1 MVFSENPNREREI
14 GIEVFYTSTKG
25 TGGRLKVNYE
35 DFIVDEISI
44 YPEKAENGK
53 YAIAKITSTNWETNR
68 LVRMISKNLGI
79 TRNKITFA
87 GTKDKRAI
95 TSQLFSIEA
104 PVEAVRALSMHQVL
118 VEDVYASKKHI
129 TIGDLV
135 GNAFKI
141 KLRNTELK
149 GEEMASNVVQTR
161 NELEALGGFPN
172 FFGVQRFGSIR
183 PVTHLVGKHIVHG
196 DFEKAVMVYIG
207 NPNDEEDE
215 SSRIPRQRL
224 QETMDFDT
232 AMQEFPRTLT
242 FERMLIGWMQR
253 NTGDWCGAI
262 RTLPPN
268 LQMMFVH
275 AYQSYLFN
283 LILSERIRRGIPLDR
298 PVVGDV
304 VLPADKTGYADHDKP
319 VPVTKFNLDLVEK
332 SLRERKAFLSGVLF
346 GSESKYAE
354 GEMGEIERTIVE
366 REGVKL
372 EDFIVPQ
379 IQECSSK
386 GSRRELLAP
395 FKDLR
400 LDCAEDSMDIA
411 FTLGKGCYATVMLRE
426 IMKSDLL
433 DY

>member
-1 MVFSENPNREREI
+1 MVYSENQNREREI

-35 DFIVDEISI
+35 DFIVDEVSV
-44 YPEKAENGK
+44 YPEKTENGR

-68 LVRMISKNLGI
+68 LVRMISRNLGL

-104 PVEAVRALSMHQVL
+104 PVEAVRALSMHQVK
-118 VEDVYASKKHI
+118 VEDVYPSKKHI

-135 GNAFKI
+135 GNTFRI

-149 GEEMASNVVQTR
+149 GQEMAATVAQTSQ
-161 NELEALGGFPN
+161 ELEALGGFPN

-196 DFEKAVMVYIG
+196 DFERAVMMYIG
-207 NPNDEEDE
+207 NPNEEEDD
-215 SSRIPRQRL
+215 SSRLPRQRL
-224 QETMDFDT
+224 QETMDLE
-232 AMQEFPRTLT
+232 AALQEFPRTLT
-242 FERMLIGWMQR
+242 FERMLIGWVLR
-253 NTGDWCGAI
+253 NPGDWSGAL

-304 VLPADKTGYADHDKP
+304 VLPADRTGYADHDKP

-332 SLRERKAFLSGVLF
+332 SVREHKAFVSAVLF
-346 GSESKYAE
+346 GSESKFAE
-354 GEMGEIERTIVE
+354 GEMGEIERKVIE
-366 REGVKL
+366 AEGVQL
-372 EDFIVPQ
+372 QDFIVPQ
-379 IQECSSK
+379 IAECNSR
-386 GSRRELLAP
+386 GSRRELVSP
-395 FKDLR
+395 FKDLK
-400 LDCAEDSMDIA
+400 LQCSEDCVDLA

-426 IMKSDLL
+426 YMKSDLL

>member
-1 MVFSENPNREREI
+1 MVFSENQNREREI

-35 DFIVDEISI
+35 DFIVNEISI
-44 YPEKAENGK
+44 YPEKADNGK

-79 TRNKITFA
+79 TRNRITFA

-104 PVEAVRALSMHQVL
+104 PVDDVKALSMHQVK

-135 GNAFKI
+135 GNAFQI
-141 KLRNTELK
+141 KLRHTDLK
-149 GEEMASNVVQTR
+149 GAEMAAAVTQTR
-161 NELEALGGFPN
+161 DELEAVGGFPN
-172 FFGVQRFGSIR
+172 FFGVQRFGAIR

-196 DFEKAVMVYIG
+196 DFEKAVMIYIG
-207 NPNDEEDE
+207 NPNDEEEE

-224 QETMDFDT
+224 QETMDFET
-232 AMQEFPRTLT
+232 AMREFPRTLT
-242 FERMLIGWMQR
+242 FERMLIGWVLR
-253 NTGDWCGAI
+253 NPGDWSGAI

-298 PVVGDV
+298 PIVGDV

-332 SLRERKAFLSGVLF
+332 SVRERKAFLSGVLF
-346 GSESKYAE
+346 GSESKFAE
-354 GEMGEIERTIVE
+354 GEMGEIERKVIET
-366 REGVKL
+366 EGVKL
-372 EDFIVPQ
+372 NDFIVPQ
-379 IQECSSK
+379 IAECNSR

-400 LDCAEDSMDIA
+400 LDCAEDSVDIA

-426 IMKSDLL
+426 FMKSDLL

>member
-1 MVFSENPNREREI
+1 MVYSENPNREREI

-35 DFIVDEISI
+35 DFIVNEISI
-44 YPEKAENGK
+44 YPERTENGR

-104 PVEAVRALSMHQVL
+104 PVEAVQALSMHQVRI
-118 VEDVYASKKHI
+118 EDVYPSKKHI
-129 TIGDLV
+129 TIGDLI
-135 GNAFKI
+135 GNSFQI
-141 KLRNTELK
+141 KLRNTALK
-149 GEEMASNVVQTR
+149 GPELAESLSQTR
-161 NELEALGGFPN
+161 GEMETLGGFPN

-183 PVTHLVGKHIVHG
+183 PVTHLVGKHIVQG
-196 DFEKAVMVYIG
+196 DLEKAVMVYIG
-207 NPNDEEDE
+207 NPNEEEDE
-215 SSRIPRQRL
+215 SSRLPRQRL
-224 QETMDFDT
+224 QETMDLEA
-232 AMQEFPRTLT
+232 AMREFPRTLT
-242 FERMLIGWMQR
+242 FERMLIGWLLR
-253 NTGDWCGAI
+253 NPGDWAGAI

-298 PVVGDV
+298 PIIGDV
-304 VLPADKTGYADHDKP
+304 VLPADRTGYADHDKP

-332 SLRERKAFLSGVLF
+332 SVRERKAYLSGVLF

-354 GEMGEIERTIVE
+354 GEMGEIERKVVE
-366 REGVKL
+366 SEGVQLK
-372 EDFIVPQ
+372 DFIVPP
-379 IQECSSK
+379 IPECNSK

-395 FKDLR
+395 FRDLK
-400 LDCAEDSMDIA
+400 LECSEDNADIS

-426 IMKSDLL
+426 FMKSDLL

>member
-1 MVFSENPNREREI
+1 MVYSENPNREREI

-35 DFIVDEISI
+35 DFTVNEISI
-44 YPEKAENGK
+44 FPERSEDGK

-104 PVEAVRALSMHQVL
+104 PVESVGALSMHQVV

-129 TIGDLV
+129 TIGDLI
-135 GNAFKI
+135 GNSFQI
-141 KLRNTELK
+141 KLRNTQLK
-149 GEEMASNVVQTR
+149 GEEMASSVAQTR
-161 NELEALGGFPN
+161 NDLEALGGFPN

-183 PVTHLVGKHIVHG
+183 PVTHLVGRHIVHG

-215 SSRIPRQRL
+215 SSRLPRQRL
-224 QETMDFDT
+224 QETMDLEE
-232 AMQEFPRTLT
+232 AMRDFPRTLT
-242 FERMLIGWMQR
+242 FERMLIGWLIR
-253 NTGDWCGAI
+253 NPGDWSGAI

-304 VLPADKTGYADHDKP
+304 VLPADRTGYADHDKP

-332 SLRERKAFLSGVLF
+332 SLRERKAYLSGILF

-354 GEMGEIERTIVE
+354 GEMGEIERKVVE

-372 EDFIVPQ
+372 EDFVVPQ
-379 IQECSSK
+379 ISECSSK
-386 GSRRELLAP
+386 GSRREMLAP
-395 FKDLR
+395 FKDLK
-400 LDCAEDSMDIA
+400 LNCAEDSVDIA

-426 IMKSDLL
+426 FMKSDLL

>member
-1 MVFSENPNREREI
+1 MVYSENPNREREI
-14 GIEVFYTSTKG
+14 GIEVFYTSSRG
-25 TGGRLKVNYE
+25 TGGRLKVNYD
-35 DFIVDEISI
+35 DFIVDEVSI
-44 YPEKAENGK
+44 LPEPMENGK

-68 LVRMISKNLGI
+68 LVRMISRNLGI

-87 GTKDKRAI
+87 GTKDKRAV

-104 PVEAVRALSMHQVL
+104 PVEAVRALSMHQVV

-129 TIGDLV
+129 TIGDLI
-135 GNAFKI
+135 GNSFRI
-141 KLRNTELK
+141 KLRDTALK
-149 GEEMASNVVQTR
+149 GDEMANAVEQTR
-161 NELEALGGFPN
+161 KELETLGGFPN
-172 FFGVQRFGSIR
+172 FFGVQRFGAIR

-196 DFEKAVMVYIG
+196 DFEKAVMIYIG

-215 SSRIPRQRL
+215 CSRLPRQRL
-224 QETMDFDT
+224 QETMDFET

-242 FERMLIGWMQR
+242 FERMLIGWVLR
-253 NTGDWCGAI
+253 NPGDWSGAI

-298 PVVGDV
+298 PIVGDV
-304 VLPADKTGYADHDKP
+304 VLPADRSGYADHDKP

-332 SLRERKAFLSGVLF
+332 SVREHKAYVSGVLF
-346 GSESKYAE
+346 GSESKFAE
-354 GEMGEIERTIVE
+354 GEMGEIERDVITT
-366 REGVKL
+366 EGVELK
-372 EDFIVPQ
+372 DFIVPQ
-379 IQECSSK
+379 IAECNSR
-386 GSRRELLAP
+386 GSRRELLSP
-395 FKDLR
+395 FKDLK
-400 LDCAEDSMDIA
+400 LQCAEDTVDMA

-426 IMKSDLL
+426 FMKSDLL

>member
-1 MVFSENPNREREI
+1 MVYSENPNRESEI

-35 DFIVDEISI
+35 DFIVDEVSI
-44 YPEKAENGK
+44 YPEKTENGK

-104 PVEAVRALSMHQVL
+104 PVEAVQALSMHQVM

-129 TIGDLV
+129 TIGDLI
-135 GNAFKI
+135 GNSFRI

-149 GEEMASNVVQTR
+149 GVEMAASVAQTSKD
-161 NELEALGGFPN
+161 LEALGGFPN

-196 DFEKAVMVYIG
+196 DFEKAVMMYIG
-207 NPNDEEDE
+207 NPNDEEDD
-215 SSRIPRQRL
+215 SSRLPRQHL
-224 QETMDFDT
+224 QETMDLET

-242 FERMLIGWMQR
+242 FERMLIGWLLR
-253 NTGDWCGAI
+253 NPGDWSGAI

-283 LILSERIRRGIPLDR
+283 LMLSERIRKGIPLDR
-298 PVVGDV
+298 PIVGDV
-304 VLPADKTGYADHDKP
+304 VLPADRTGYADHDKP
-319 VPVTKFNLDLVEK
+319 VPVTRFNLDLVEK
-332 SLRERKAFLSGVLF
+332 SVREHKAFVSGVLF
-346 GSESKYAE
+346 GSESKFAE
-354 GEMGEIERTIVE
+354 GEMGEIERKVVTT
-366 REGVKL
+366 EGVQL
-372 EDFIVPQ
+372 QDFIVPQ
-379 IQECSSK
+379 IAECNSR
-386 GSRRELLAP
+386 GSRRELVSP
-395 FKDLR
+395 FKDLKVQ
-400 LDCAEDSMDIA
+400 CGEDNMDMSFI
-411 FTLGKGCYATVMLRE
+411 LGKGCYATVMLRE
-426 IMKSDLL
+426 YMKSDLL

>member
-1 MVFSENPNREREI
+1 MVYSENPNREREI

-25 TGGRLKVNYE
+25 TGGRLKLNYD
-35 DFIVDEISI
+35 DFIVDEVSI
-44 YPEKAENGK
+44 FPERTENGK

-68 LVRMISKNLGI
+68 LVRMIARNLGI

-87 GTKDKRAI
+87 GTKDKRAV

-118 VEDVYASKKHI
+118 VEDVYPSKKHI
-129 TIGDLV
+129 TIGDLI
-135 GNAFKI
+135 GNTFKI

-149 GEEMASNVVQTR
+149 GEEMATSVYQTR
-161 NELEALGGFPN
+161 DELEALGGFPN

-215 SSRIPRQRL
+215 CSRLPRQHL
-224 QETMDFDT
+224 QETMDLET

-242 FERMLIGWMQR
+242 FERMLIGWVLR
-253 NTGDWCGAI
+253 NPGDWSGAI

-283 LILSERIRRGIPLDR
+283 LILSERIRRGIALDR
-298 PVVGDV
+298 PIVGDV
-304 VLPADKTGYADHDKP
+304 VLPADRSGYADHDKP
-319 VPVTKFNLDLVEK
+319 VPVTRFNLDLVEK
-332 SLRERKAFLSGVLF
+332 SVREHKAFISGVLF
-346 GSESKYAE
+346 GSESKFAE
-354 GEMGEIERTIVE
+354 GEMGEIERKVITT
-366 REGVKL
+366 EGVQL
-372 EDFIVPQ
+372 QDFIVPQ
-379 IQECSSK
+379 IAECNSR
-386 GSRRELLAP
+386 GSRRELIAP
-395 FKDLR
+395 FKDLK
-400 LDCAEDSMDIA
+400 LDLAEDSVDLA

-426 IMKSDLL
+426 FMKSDLL

>member
-1 MVFSENPNREREI
+1 MVYSENPNREREI

-25 TGGRLKVNYE
+25 TGGRLKVNYD
-35 DFIVDEISI
+35 DFIVNEVSI

-68 LVRMISKNLGI
+68 LVRMISRNLGI

-104 PVEAVRALSMHQVL
+104 PVDAVRALSMHQVV

-129 TIGDLV
+129 TIGDLI
-135 GNAFKI
+135 GNSFQI
-141 KLRNTELK
+141 KLKNTELK
-149 GEEMASNVVQTR
+149 GEEMVQSVSRTR
-161 NELEALGGFPN
+161 DELEALGGFPN

-196 DFEKAVMVYIG
+196 DFDKAVMVYIG
-207 NPNDEEDE
+207 NPNDEEE
-215 SSRIPRQRL
+215 ECSRLPRQHL
-224 QETMDFDT
+224 QETMDFET

-242 FERMLIGWMQR
+242 FERMLIGWVLR
-253 NTGDWCGAI
+253 NPGDWSGAI

-298 PVVGDV
+298 PIVGDV
-304 VLPADKTGYADHDKP
+304 VLPADRTGYADHDKP

-332 SLRERKAFLSGVLF
+332 SVREHKAFVSGVLF
-346 GSESKYAE
+346 GSGSKFAE
-354 GEMGEIERTIVE
+354 GEMGEIERKAITT
-366 REGVKL
+366 EGVQL
-372 EDFIVPQ
+372 QDFIVPQ
-379 IQECSSK
+379 IAECNSR
-386 GSRRELLAP
+386 GSRRELVAP

-400 LDCAEDSMDIA
+400 LDLAEDSVELS
-411 FTLGKGCYATVMLRE
+411 FVLGKGCYATVMLRE
-426 IMKSDLL
+426 FMKSDLL

>member
-1 MVFSENPNREREI
+1 MVYSENPNREREI
-14 GIEVFYTSTKG
+14 GIEVFYSSTKG
-25 TGGRLKVNYE
+25 TGGGLKVNYE
-35 DFIVDEISI
+35 DFIVNEVSI
-44 YPEKAENGK
+44 YPEKTENGK
-53 YAIAKITSTNWETNR
+53 YAIAKVTSTNWETNR
-68 LVRMISKNLGI
+68 LVRMISRNLGI

-104 PVEAVRALSMHQVL
+104 PVEAVRALSMHQVV
-118 VEDVYASKKHI
+118 VEDVYPSKKHI
-129 TIGDLV
+129 TIGDLI
-135 GNAFKI
+135 GNTFQI

-149 GEEMASNVVQTR
+149 GEELAGFLTQTR
-161 NELEALGGFPN
+161 SDLEALGGFPN

-183 PVTHLVGKHIVHG
+183 PITHLVGKHIVHG

-215 SSRIPRQRL
+215 CSRLPRQRL
-224 QETMDFDT
+224 QETMDFD
-232 AMQEFPRTLT
+232 AAIREFPRTLT
-242 FERMLIGWMQR
+242 FERMLIGWVLR
-253 NTGDWCGAI
+253 NPGDWPGAI
-262 RTLPPN
+262 KTLPPN

-298 PVVGDV
+298 PIVGDV
-304 VLPADKTGYADHDKP
+304 VLPADRSGYADHDKP
-319 VPVTKFNLDLVEK
+319 VPVTKFNLDMVEK
-332 SLRERKAFLSGVLF
+332 SVREHKAYLSGVLF

-354 GEMGEIERTIVE
+354 GEMGEIERKVVE
-366 REGVKL
+366 TEQVQL
-372 EDFIVPQ
+372 DDFVVPQ
-379 IQECSSK
+379 IAECNSR

-395 FKDLR
+395 FRDLR
-400 LDCAEDSMDIA
+400 LDCAEDSADIA

-426 IMKSDLL
+426 FMKSDLL

>member
-1 MVFSENPNREREI
+1 MVYSENSNREREI

-35 DFIVDEISI
+35 DFIVDEVSV
-44 YPEKAENGK
+44 YPERTENGR

-87 GTKDKRAI
+87 GTKDKRAV

-104 PVEAVRALSMHQVL
+104 PVEAVQALSMHQVK

-135 GNAFKI
+135 GNTFKI

-149 GEEMASNVVQTR
+149 GEELAASVAQTGQ
-161 NELEALGGFPN
+161 ELEALGGFPN

-196 DFEKAVMVYIG
+196 DFERAVMMYIG
-207 NPNDEEDE
+207 NPNDEEDD
-215 SSRIPRQRL
+215 SSRLPRQRL
-224 QETMDFDT
+224 QETMDLEA

-242 FERMLIGWMQR
+242 FERMLIGWVLR
-253 NTGDWCGAI
+253 NPGDWSGAI

-304 VLPADKTGYADHDKP
+304 VLPADRTGYADHDKP

-332 SLRERKAFLSGVLF
+332 SVREHKAFVSGVLF
-346 GSESKYAE
+346 GSESKFAE
-354 GEMGEIERTIVE
+354 GEMGEIERKVIET
-366 REGVKL
+366 EGVRL
-372 EDFIVPQ
+372 QDFIVPQ
-379 IQECSSK
+379 IAECNSR
-386 GSRRELLAP
+386 GSRRELVSP
-395 FKDLR
+395 FKDLK
-400 LDCAEDSMDIA
+400 LQCSEESVDLA

-426 IMKSDLL
+426 YMKSDLL

>member
-1 MVFSENPNREREI
+1 MVYSENPNRESEI

-35 DFIVDEISI
+35 DFIVDEVSI
-44 YPEKAENGK
+44 YPEKTENGK

-104 PVEAVRALSMHQVL
+104 PVEAVQALSMHQVM

-129 TIGDLV
+129 TIGDLI
-135 GNAFKI
+135 GNSFRI

-149 GEEMASNVVQTR
+149 GVEMAASVAQTSKD
-161 NELEALGGFPN
+161 LEALGGFPN

-196 DFEKAVMVYIG
+196 DFEKAVMMYIG
-207 NPNDEEDE
+207 NPNDEEDD
-215 SSRIPRQRL
+215 SSRLPRQHL
-224 QETMDFDT
+224 QETMDLET

-242 FERMLIGWMQR
+242 FERMLIGWLLR
-253 NTGDWCGAI
+253 NPGDWSGAI

-283 LILSERIRRGIPLDR
+283 LMLSERIRKGIPLDR
-298 PVVGDV
+298 PIVGDV
-304 VLPADKTGYADHDKP
+304 VLPADRTGYADHDKP
-319 VPVTKFNLDLVEK
+319 VPVTRFNLDLVEK
-332 SLRERKAFLSGVLF
+332 SVREHKAFVSGVLF
-346 GSESKYAE
+346 GSESKFAE
-354 GEMGEIERTIVE
+354 GEMGEIERKVVTT
-366 REGVKL
+366 EGVQL
-372 EDFIVPQ
+372 QDFIVPQ
-379 IQECSSK
+379 IAECNSR
-386 GSRRELLAP
+386 GSRRELVSP
-395 FKDLR
+395 FKDLKVQ
-400 LDCAEDSMDIA
+400 CGEDSMDMSFI
-411 FTLGKGCYATVMLRE
+411 LGKGCYATVMLRE
-426 IMKSDLL
+426 YMKSDLL

>member
-1 MVFSENPNREREI
+1 MVYSENPNREREI

-25 TGGRLKVNYE
+25 TGGRLKADVADFVVNE
-35 DFIVDEISI
+35 VSI
-44 YPEKAENGK
+44 FPERTENGK

-68 LVRMISKNLGI
+68 LVRMISRNLGI

-104 PVEAVRALSMHQVL
+104 PVEAVRALSMHQVV

-129 TIGDLV
+129 TIGDLI
-135 GNAFKI
+135 GNSFQI
-141 KLRNTELK
+141 KLRDTALR
-149 GEEMASNVVQTR
+149 GEEMATTVSQTC
-161 NELEALGGFPN
+161 NELKALGGFPN

-196 DFEKAVMVYIG
+196 DFEKAVMMYIG

-215 SSRIPRQRL
+215 CSRLPRQRL
-224 QETMDFDT
+224 QETGDLEQ
-232 AMQEFPRTLT
+232 AMREFPWTLT
-242 FERMLIGWMQR
+242 FERMLIGWVLR
-253 NTGDWCGAI
+253 NPGDYSGAI

-298 PVVGDV
+298 PIVGDV
-304 VLPADKTGYADHDKP
+304 VLPADRNGNADHDKP
-319 VPVTKFNLDLVEK
+319 VPVTKFNLDMVEK
-332 SLRERKAFLSGVLF
+332 SMRERRAFVSGVLF
-346 GSESKYAE
+346 GSESKFAE
-354 GEMGEIERTIVE
+354 GEMGEIERNVVTN
-366 REGVKL
+366 EGVQLK
-372 EDFIVPQ
+372 DFIVPQ
-379 IQECSSK
+379 IAECNSK
-386 GSRRELLAP
+386 GSRRELISP
-395 FKDLR
+395 FKDLQ
-400 LDCAEDSMDIA
+400 LECSEDAVDIA